1 MTRERLPNRRRS
13 TSFNFEHRGL
23 GPAHNDRFSILISL
37 PLKKIEKWMKP

>member
-23 GPAHNDRFSILISL
+23 GFTCSYSRFADGRIA
-37 PLKKIEKWMKP
+37 EVGM